1 MKKNIIIITVL
12 VILLVVSAVLFLNRD
27 SGTFK
32 KKDKDFAVQ
41 DTASIT
47 KIFLADKKN
56 RTVLLERMQ
65 DGTWQLNNSFL
76 ARKSG
81 VDLMLETMKNLVAKY
96 PVSKSAH
103 NNIVAQMA
111 SSSIK
116 VEVYQEVYRINL
128 FDWIQLFKHEKLT
141 KTYYVGGATPDN
153 MGTFMLMEGSDI
165 PFVIQL
171 LGLRG
176 YVATRYSPIEKDW
189 LDHTI
194 FKTKLYDIQS
204 VEMEIP
210 GDPENSYKIINKND
224 EIELYKLSTNQKMPG
239 FDTLKVLN
247 YLTSFADL
255 KYETFLDEINP
266 RRQDSIVNS
275 VPAHIITLVD
285 NYGDTTAI
293 KTFLKPNDEDVVDID
308 GNFMI
313 SDVDRLYA
321 LINDEQDFVL
331 IQYFVFDKIL
341 RPLSFFRPE

>member
-1 MKKNIIIITVL
+1 M
-12 VILLVVSAVLFLNRD
+12 VISAILFLNRD

-56 RTVLLERMQ
+56 RTILLERMQ
-65 DGTWQLNNSFL
+65 DGSWLLNNSFL

-81 VDLMLETMKNLVAKY
+81 IDIMLETMKNLVAKY
-96 PVSKSAH
+96 PVPNSAH

-111 SSSIK
+111 ASSIK
-116 VEVYQEVYRINL
+116 VEVYQEVYRVDL
-128 FDWIQLFKHEKLT
+128 FNWIKLFKHEKLT

-176 YVATRYSPIEKDW
+176 YVATRYSPDEKDW
-189 LDHTI
+189 RDHTI

-204 VEMEIP
+204 VKMEIP
-210 GDPENSYKIINKND
+210 GDPENSYKVINNDD
-224 EIELYKLSTNQKMPG
+224 EIVLYQLSSNQKMPG

-255 KYETFLDEINP
+255 RYEEFLDDVNP

-275 VPAHIITLVD
+275 IPAHIITLVD
-285 NYGDTTAI
+285 NNGDTTAI
-293 KTFLKPNDEDVVDID
+293 KTFLKPNDEDVIDID

-321 LINDEQDFVL
+321 SINDEKDFVL
-331 IQYFVFDKIL
+331 IQYFVFDKVL
-341 RPLSFFRPE
+341 RPLSFFRPSN

>member
-1 MKKNIIIITVL
+1 MKKNIIIIVVL
-12 VILLVVSAVLFLNRD
+12 VVLLVLSAILFLNSD

-41 DTASIT
+41 DTSTVT

-65 DGTWQLNNSFL
+65 DGTWHLNNSFL

-81 VDLMLETMKNLVAKY
+81 VDLILETMKNLVAKY

-128 FDWIQLFKHEKLT
+128 FDWIKLFKHEKLT

-153 MGTFMLMEGSDI
+153 MGTFMLMEGSGI

-189 LDHTI
+189 RDHTI

-204 VEMEIP
+204 IEMEIP
-210 GDPENSYKIINKND
+210 GDPENSFKVVNNDDKID
-224 EIELYKLSTNQKMPG
+224 LYQLSTNQKMPG

-255 KYETFLDEINP
+255 RYEAYLDEVDPN
-266 RRQDSIVNS
+266 RQDSIVNS
-275 VPAHIITLVD
+275 IPAHIITLVD
-285 NYGDTTAI
+285 NNGDVTAI
-293 KTFLKPNDEDVVDID
+293 KTFLKPNDELATDIE

-321 LINDEQDFVL
+321 LVNDEQDFVL
-331 IQYFVFDKIL
+331 IQYFVFDKVL